1 MENNQNSPEVFLHKG
16 CNKDNNSLPQ
26 IQIIYNYL
34 LENTATA
41 SMLSEAT
48 GIPQK
53 NITRYKRK
61 LEKAGKLWEVKK
73 ATCKKTGF
81 KAFYLTTDPANA
93 PKSNNNQLN
102 LFDNGSK

>member
-41 SMLSEAT
+41 SILSEAT
-48 GIPQK
+48 GI
-53 NITRYKRK
+53 
-61 LEKAGKLWEVKK
+61 
-73 ATCKKTGF
+73 
-81 KAFYLTTDPANA
+81 
-93 PKSNNNQLN
+93 
-102 LFDNGSK
+102 